1 MDCVIQI
8 QLTTRGIANLFICV
22 LTSAL
27 WHGLYQFTSP
37 SLAMSCASLCL
48 LNLIFFSMPNCR
60 QTIRLASAVYKD
72 GFLILFKLNRFANE
86 IAALQDP
93 SRSTK
98 NPDPVISSELSFLF
112 ASANVFYLHV
122 YVIVRYIIFIG
133 CRRFRECDDNNN
145 DSDVSCDSHFDDGVC
160 AICMSGPQES
170 PSRPDCGHTFCY
182 GCLSRW
188 SRIRMECP
196 LCSRRFASF
205 RVFASKGQ
213 IQGNKG
219 IRVQGPDF
227 LVDDYPVME
236 MNLDVIS
243 GWFWGL
249 WAIYK
254 STCLFVLD
262 LVAVFNWMSPVTF
275 ACYHSVQ
282 AFRALATFYLNLLS

>member
-1 MDCVIQI
+1 
-8 QLTTRGIANLFICV
+8 
-22 LTSAL
+22 
-27 WHGLYQFTSP
+27 
-37 SLAMSCASLCL
+37 
-48 LNLIFFSMPNCR
+48 
-60 QTIRLASAVYKD
+60 
-72 GFLILFKLNRFANE
+72 
-86 IAALQDP
+86 
-93 SRSTK
+93 
-98 NPDPVISSELSFLF
+98 
-112 ASANVFYLHV
+112 
-122 YVIVRYIIFIG
+122 
-133 CRRFRECDDNNN
+133 
-145 DSDVSCDSHFDDGVC
+145 
-160 AICMSGPQES
+160 
-170 PSRPDCGHTFCY
+170 
-182 GCLSRW
+182 
-188 SRIRMECP
+188 MECP

-262 LVAVFNWMSPVTF
+262 LVAAFNWMSPVAF